1 MPSWRAQQCPHLQV
15 TLLTSL
21 TFHTHILNI
30 VVMHTFPENKLK
42 TITGNSE
49 LVTNT
54 RKDAAYK

>member
-1 MPSWRAQQCPHLQV
+1 MD
-15 TLLTSL
+15 
-21 TFHTHILNI
+21 TFS
-30 VVMHTFPENKLK
+30 ESKLK